1 MSVAVI
7 WIKVSLFA
15 SNNVVRIVHPHIDI
29 YIHRYRLMYGKGPKC
44 LFSEGVSETGREKE
58 TDNYS
63 GYQMGDILQH
73 IIFITLCNFEKS

>member
-1 MSVAVI
+1 
-7 WIKVSLFA
+7 
-15 SNNVVRIVHPHIDI
+15 
-29 YIHRYRLMYGKGPKC
+29 MYGKGPKC

-73 IIFITLCNFEKS
+73 VIYITLCNFEKSWKN